1 MRYLIVL
8 RCRQLWRQ
16 VGESPDPRS
25 QWMTVRSLLG
35 CIYMHGVWLLP
46 PSRSLEDLEA
56 LSREL
61 EKDAYLSL
69 E

>member
-1 MRYLIVL
+1 
-8 RCRQLWRQ
+8 
-16 VGESPDPRS
+16 
-25 QWMTVRSLLG
+25 MTVRSLLG

-46 PSRSLEDLEA
+46 PSQSLEDLET